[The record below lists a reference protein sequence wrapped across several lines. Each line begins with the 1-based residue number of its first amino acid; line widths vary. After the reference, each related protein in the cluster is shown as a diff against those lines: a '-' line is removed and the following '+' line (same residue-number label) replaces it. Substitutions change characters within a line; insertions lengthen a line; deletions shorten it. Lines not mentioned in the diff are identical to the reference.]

1 MKSLRIFALILG
13 GLLLALLL
21 LVGVALL
28 PAVQTWAARKALS
41 GQPGLTLEVDRVSAG
56 LSQAELKG
64 VQLVQD
70 GSLITA
76 ERVVAS
82 YSVWDYLAGHG
93 IQVDQAE
100 VQGLVVDLRQA
111 KPSPS
116 APAAATP
123 ATPFQGVFALLRLP
137 IDLTVNRVRAESR
150 VLLPENRTAVVTVD
164 GQSIAAGQTGTLSWK
179 VDFNDSTP
187 GAALRQAVVQGQ
199 GKVSVTADNRID
211 RIELQTSATPQ
222 GPQMSGETLRFDLT
236 AAQPAAG
243 GAESFQAR
251 LGLVRT
257 TGVES
262 LFTADLSFD
271 VATRRF
277 KGDWNLSAAAG
288 QLRAILKDFGLPEF
302 SATGKGD
309 LAFAT
314 DSGEAAAT
322 GTLQARVPDLRA
334 LSPQLPSIGAVDAQG
349 EFAARFARD
358 VTHLDRFALAIR
370 EVGGRTLAEVTALQP
385 IAFDLTTQ
393 RATLSRPGDA
403 VARVSAHALPLA
415 WAQTWVAPRRIE
427 SGDLSL
433 TLEVKASADGNQFSV
448 QAVEPLAVR
457 QLTLRDGETV
467 LLQQASFTVRPTL
480 SYEPS
485 GLTFDLSQ
493 LQLGL
498 SATET
503 ITGALGGKVRLATAT
518 APLSLTFSTEL
529 KGKLGQSLKP
539 WLPLDPGPVEF
550 AVTAQGSQQGDRLD
564 VAKASLQLNGDANVS
579 RLGFDLLQPLQVGL
593 RDGSVASARPA
604 DPLAR
609 VTLGELPLA
618 WAGPWVKDLT
628 LAGAVSGGVV
638 EVALRSR
645 QDLTAVTTTA
655 LSLKG
660 VSLSQGG
667 KPLVQSLDTSAD
679 FTVTLKGDLLTYD
692 LRRLELKE
700 ASATPVS
707 LRAAGSIQT
716 GKTLTAS
723 STGNLALDLPS
734 LLRQP
739 ALASYAAMNRGAVTL
754 DFTASTGAAHQA
766 KVTLAA
772 RDLVATAGNSAL
784 GQVETTLELQLD
796 AEGRGKVVAPVRVTA
811 PNRVSDLKLEASF
824 NRTATSLGI
833 QGSLTGD
840 QVILDDLQVFARV
853 VPGSS
858 SAAPA
863 PAASPASAPIGS
875 RPVAPT
881 SAPPPVRDTQ
891 PAWKGVAG
899 TFDVKL
905 NRVVYGKDYPVQGL
919 QGRLLVTADRLA
931 VEGFKGRLK
940 ENPFSVTA
948 LVAFDAKRP
957 QPYALTG
964 KAQVEKL
971 DIGEILRA
979 ANPSEKPALETQAT
993 VLANLGG
1000 QGVNLN
1006 QLLQNA
1012 TGTFDLSGGKGVLRA
1027 LGRKGQMVGAASLL
1041 LGALGAKQGS
1051 NTTMAVADLASVLN
1065 ELSFTQFKI
1074 RVERGADL
1082 NLNVPTLEFLSPTAR
1097 LTGSGRITHQAG
1109 VPIENQ
1115 PLQFD
1120 LKLAG
1125 KDSLAF
1131 LLNRAGVL
1139 SGEKDNQEYFLMN
1152 QAISLGG
1159 TPAKPDA
1166 SAFWRLLGQAALGG
1180 LLR

>member
-41 GQPGLTLEVDRVSAG
+41 GQPNLTLDIDRVSAG
-56 LSQAELKG
+56 FSQTELKG
-64 VQLVQD
+64 MRLVQD

-82 YSVWDYLAGHG
+82 YSVWDYLTGRG
-93 IQVDQAE
+93 IHVDQAE

-111 KPSPS
+111 KSS
-116 APAAATP
+116 AAATPESPTP

-179 VDFNDSTP
+179 VDFTDSTT

-199 GKVSVTADNRID
+199 GKVSVTADSRID

-277 KGDWNLSAAAG
+277 KGDWTVSAAAG

-309 LAFAT
+309 LSFAT

-334 LSPQLPSIGAVDAQG
+334 LSPQLPSIGAIDAQG
-349 EFAARFARD
+349 EFSARFARD

-370 EVGGRTLAEVTALQP
+370 DADGRTLAELTALQP
-385 IAFDLTTQ
+385 LAFDLTTQ

-415 WAQTWVAPRRIE
+415 WAQTWMAPRRIE

-448 QAVEPLAVR
+448 QAVEPLVVR

-485 GLTFDLSQ
+485 GLTFDLSP

-503 ITGALGGKVRLATAT
+503 ITGSLGGKVRLATAT

-564 VAKASLQLNGDANVS
+564 VAKVSLQLNGDANVS

-593 RDGSVASARPA
+593 KDGSVASARPS

-609 VTLGELPLA
+609 VTLGQLPLA

-638 EVALRSR
+638 DMTLRSR
-645 QDLTAVTTTA
+645 EDLTAITTTA

-660 VSLSQGG
+660 VSLSQSG
-667 KPLVQSLDTSAD
+667 KPLVQSLDTAAD

-692 LRRLELKE
+692 VRRLELKE

-707 LRAAGSIQT
+707 LRAAGSIQM

-723 STGNLALDLPS
+723 STGNLVLDLPS

-754 DFTASTGAAHQA
+754 DFTASTGVAHQA
-766 KVTLAA
+766 KVTLVA
-772 RDLVATAGNSAL
+772 RNLVATAGNTAL

-840 QVILDDLQVFARV
+840 QVILDDLQAFSRV
-853 VPGSS
+853 APASAA
-858 SAAPA
+858 AAPA
-863 PAASPASAPIGS
+863 PSPSPAPIGS
-875 RPVAPT
+875 RPASP
-881 SAPPPVRDTQ
+881 SPAAPPVRDTQ

-931 VEGFKGRLK
+931 VEGLKGRLK

-964 KAQVEKL
+964 KAQVENL

-1000 QGVNLN
+1000 QGVNLT
-1006 QLLQNA
+1006 QLFQNA

-1115 PLQFD
+1115 ALQFD